1 MKKILSAL
9 TLLGLSGLACAQTT
23 TFSYTGTIQSYTVPA
38 GVTSI
43 NITAK
48 GAQGGGE
55 TYIGA
60 TGGLGAIM
68 TGTFVV
74 TPGQVLEVLVGGQG
88 SSAEYVGGGGGG
100 SFVWDNA
107 SSTLEIAAGGGGGA
121 GVEWDYLVSLNGVNG
136 TTTTLGTNG
145 NDYGGPMTSGAG
157 TAGNGGT
164 APSGYYTTAGGG
176 CGWNTNGNNGTTF
189 GCTYN
194 CTGGKRPLAGGTA
207 GTGGGSFGYNANGGF
222 GGGGGGNARCGAVGG
237 GGGGGYSGG
246 GAGGETFI
254 DYLFFNDFPGG
265 GGGGSYNGGTA
276 TTSSVGNTGN
286 GQVIITVACTAPP
299 AIIGIASVCVG
310 STTTLSDATS
320 GGTWT
325 SSATGIA
332 TVSSTGVVTGVGTTG
347 GTATIDYSISGCSVT
362 TVVTVNPLPTISGT
376 LTVCTGAT
384 TTLTSPTGAGTW
396 TSVSPSIATVGST
409 TGIVT
414 GVASGTATIVF
425 TLTST
430 GCSNAATVTV
440 NPAASAIGGTLTLCQ
455 GSTTSLTDSTP
466 GGTWSSVVTGV
477 AGIGGTTGVVTGA
490 GAGTSTISYILGST
504 GCFATAVVTVN
515 PLPAAIAGSHTV
527 CFGNTTT
534 LTDATGTGSWGS
546 SATGTVPVGSAS
558 GIVTGAAIGSGT
570 ITYTLPVTGCY
581 VIYTETVNAV
591 PSAIQGPDTLCA
603 NATSILAD
611 STLGGT
617 WSSSTGAA
625 SIGSSSGGVTGA
637 SAGTTTISYILG
649 TGCYATMTLTVL
661 PIPAP
666 ISGDST
672 VCTGY
677 TTTVTDAT
685 GGGTWAISGTGASI
699 GSSTGIVT
707 AGTTAAIH
715 TVTYTAAVTGCSVTH
730 GFTVNPVP
738 FAIAGVT
745 TVCDSSYTTLADA
758 MPGGYWTS
766 TNTSLATIGAG
777 TGTAYCFGI
786 GTDTIY
792 YTISGTGCF
801 IATPLHIEVPP
812 APISGTAT
820 VCPGLTTTLSDAVPG
835 GKWYSGTT
843 SVATVDSL
851 TGIVTG
857 VATTG
862 GTSIITYALGTCSAT
877 TIVTVHPNP
886 AAIGGPTSVCADM
899 STVTVSDATGGGTWT
914 GSSSSTAIV
923 SSATGTVTGVST
935 GTLNITYTLTTTGC
949 FVSETFT
956 VNPLPSAITGSDS
969 VCAGYTITLS
979 DGSTGGTF
987 SSGSTTIA
995 SVGATTG
1002 IVTGLMGGSTT
1013 ISYTLASTGCR
1024 ITKPFTVNPI
1034 LLVLNAITGSVGD
1047 TICQGNF
1054 DTYTATSINGGA
1066 APVYQWLVN
1075 GTVMGGS
1082 GSTFNYAPNN
1092 GDIVKCIVTSNAVCA
1107 IPSTATSNQIAM
1119 TVNPLVNP
1127 TVTMTST
1134 QGDTMC
1140 YGALNNYSVT
1150 STQGGTSPVYL
1161 WTVNW
1166 MPVGTG
1172 ATTFSYTPSNGDIIR
1187 CGMVSSS
1194 PCPVP
1199 DTAFAIDTVVV
1210 EGFDTPKVQLLLPP
1224 AACFNSPI
1232 TVVANPTNGGWGPT
1246 YQWFRNGSVVAGDN
1260 TPIYSYVP
1268 TDGDVVSCTMVSNYK
1283 CPVPSNT
1290 ASDTTHVNVDSII
1303 VVNIVGWPGMLVT
1316 LGANDTLEAVTQNAG
1331 MDPHYQWYVNGIE
1344 VPAATDKYYITNSL
1358 TNKDSVSCVVT
1369 TGSGSACEGIKGFN
1383 WMVMVVAPESV
1394 TQTAN
1399 GFESLM
1405 LVPNPNSGTFT
1416 VRGNAGTTT
1425 TYAELQIT
1433 DAVGRIVKTETVA
1446 APNGKLEHAMA
1457 MPQHTPAGV
1466 YFLKITAGDANAVIR
1481 FVVGK

>member
-1 MKKILSAL
+1 MKKLLLSFIAA
-9 TLLGLSGLACAQTT
+9 GLSGLALAQTT

-43 NITAK
+43 TITAK

-68 TGTFVV
+68 TGTFAV

-100 SFVWDNA
+100 SFVWDN
-107 SSTLEIAAGGGGGA
+107 STSTLEIAAGGGGGA

-254 DYLFFNDFPGG
+254 DYLFYNDFPGG
-265 GGGGSYNGGTA
+265 GGGGSYNIGTS
-276 TTSSVGNTGN
+276 TSSSVGNTGN
-286 GQVIITVACTAPP
+286 GQVVITVACTAPP
-299 AIIGIASVCVG
+299 AITGSTSVCVG
-310 STTTLSDATS
+310 STITLSDATS
-320 GGTWT
+320 GGTW
-325 SSATGIA
+325 SSSTPGVA

-347 GTATIDYSISGCSVT
+347 GTTTIDYSVSGCSTT

-384 TTLTSPTGAGTW
+384 TTLTSPAGAGTW
-396 TSVSPSIATVGST
+396 TSTTPSVATVGSAS
-409 TGIVT
+409 GIVT
-414 GVASGTATIVF
+414 GVASGTSTIVF

-430 GCSNAATVTV
+430 GCSTAATVTV
-440 NPAASAIGGTLTLCQ
+440 NPAASAIGGTLTVCQ
-455 GSTTSLTDSTP
+455 GSTTTLTDSTP
-466 GGTWSSVVTGV
+466 GGTWSSVATGV
-477 AGIGGTTGVVTGA
+477 AGIGSTTGIVTGA
-490 GAGTSTISYILGST
+490 GSGTSTISYILGTT
-504 GCFATAVVTVN
+504 GCFATAIVTVN

-527 CFGNTTT
+527 CLGSTTT
-534 LTDATGTGSWGS
+534 LTDATGTGTWGS

-570 ITYTLPVTGCY
+570 ITYTLPGTGCY
-581 VIYTETVNAV
+581 VTYTETVNAL
-591 PSAIQGPDTLCA
+591 PSPIQGPDTLCA
-603 NATSILAD
+603 NATSLLTD

-625 SIGSSSGGVTGA
+625 SIGSSSGGVTGS
-637 SAGTTTISYILG
+637 SAGTTTISYTLG
-649 TGCYATMTLTVL
+649 TGCYATLTLTVL

-666 ISGDST
+666 IGGDST

-685 GGGTWAISGTGASI
+685 GGGTWSISGAGPSI
-699 GSSTGIVT
+699 GSTTGIVT
-707 AGTTAAIH
+707 AGSTAGLH
-715 TVTYTAAVTGCSVTH
+715 TVTYTAAVTGCAVTQ

-738 FAIAGVT
+738 YAIAGVT
-745 TVCDSSYTTLADA
+745 TVCDSSTTNLADA

-766 TNTSLATIGAG
+766 TNTTLATIGAG
-777 TGTAYCFGI
+777 TGTAYCFGV

-812 APISGTAT
+812 APITGTAT
-820 VCPGLTTTLSDAVPG
+820 VCPGLTTTLSDVVPG

-843 SVATVDSL
+843 TVATVDSF

-857 VATTG
+857 VATAG

-899 STVTVSDATGGGTWT
+899 STVTITDATGGGTWSGSASSVAMVGSGT
-914 GSSSSTAIV
+914 GA
-923 SSATGTVTGVST
+923 VTGVTT
-935 GTLNITYTLTTTGC
+935 GTLNITYTLASTGC

-956 VNPLPSAITGSDS
+956 VNPLPTAITGSDS
-969 VCAGYTITLS
+969 VCAGYTVTLA
-979 DGSTGGTF
+979 DADAGGTF
-987 SSGSTTIA
+987 SSASTTIA
-995 SVGATTG
+995 AIGATSG
-1002 IVTGLMGGSTT
+1002 IVTGYIGGSTT
-1013 ISYTLASTGCR
+1013 MTYTLTSTGCK

-1034 LLVLNAITGSVGD
+1034 LLVLNTITGSTSD
-1047 TICQGNF
+1047 TVCQGNE
-1054 DTYTATSINGGA
+1054 DLYTATSINGG
-1066 APVYQWLVN
+1066 PSPTYQWLVN
-1075 GTVMGGS
+1075 GTVMGGT

-1107 IPSTATSNQIAM
+1107 IPATATSNQISM

-1140 YGALNNYSVT
+1140 YGAVNNYSVT

-1172 ATTFSYTPSNGDIIR
+1172 TTSFSYPPANGDIIR
-1187 CGMVSSS
+1187 CGMISSS

-1199 DTAFAIDTVVV
+1199 DTAFAIDTAVV
-1210 EGFDTPKVQLLLPP
+1210 EGYDTPKVQLILPP
-1224 AACFNSPI
+1224 ATCFNTPI
-1232 TVVANPTNGGWGPT
+1232 TIIANPSHGGWGPT
-1246 YQWFRNGSVVAGDN
+1246 FQWFKGGAVVAGDN
-1260 TPIYSYVP
+1260 TPTFSYVP
-1268 TDGDVVSCTMVSNYK
+1268 NDGDVVSCTMTSNYR

-1290 ASDTTHVNVDSII
+1290 VSDTATVHVDSII
-1303 VVNIVGWPGMLVT
+1303 VVNIVGWPGMLVAQ
-1316 LGANDTLEAVTQNAG
+1316 GESDTLLAVAQYAG
-1331 MDPHYQWYVNGIE
+1331 MDPQYQWYVNGVE
-1344 VPAATDKYYITNSL
+1344 VPAATDRYYITNSL
-1358 TNKDSVSCVVT
+1358 VNKDSVSCVVT

-1394 TQTAN
+1394 TQTAS
-1399 GFESLM
+1399 GFQTLT
-1405 LVPNPNSGTFT
+1405 LVPNPNNGTFT
-1416 VRGNAGTTT
+1416 VSGNTDASTDH
-1425 TYAELQIT
+1425 ADLEIT
-1433 DAVGRIVKTETVA
+1433 DAVGRTLKSETA
-1446 APNGKLEHAMA
+1446 NAPNGKLDHLVA
-1457 MPQHTPAGV
+1457 MPQNTPAGI
-1466 YFLKITAGDANAVIR
+1466 YFLKITAGNANAVIR
-1481 FVVGK
+1481 FAVER